1 MIPEKFR
8 PYLNHPLVNDKNPA
22 DLELLDEAELNNV
35 LRAGDLIFRG
45 VREFSRDPSIVNRRL
60 QSIGNRQLQPG
71 NFGVSIQIAR
81 ALTVLDLAHSMDN
94 VNIILNEGYHR
105 TKASTKD
112 EKQSLYQY
120 NKNMSESVIP
130 RLLKNGL
137 IEFNNDGSLVT
148 DVIPYPVGSKLYVY
162 KEFLK
167 SKPRHYLE
175 QINQFTILNNVQ
187 FFPELKT
194 ELEVNAS
201 NPLNFDRDYNALED
215 IDVIRSRQVRG
226 REFTL
231 SKSYLTGESSENV
244 WETVLDTGDVGRQG
258 LKHLMDKIGEL
269 GGYASMRELSA
280 MSNLNPRIT
289 NRLIRSIDKLGL
301 AQRVPNIDFD
311 DGLSRATSGTKLN
324 SNYKDLTNAQ
334 SILLLTRSYP
344 EAVPI
349 LYKLQEYG
357 TINEDELI
365 DEFDPATVSKVIFI
379 LGKIGV
385 IHPKSSDEDTYEI
398 VPNKECDEFL
408 SDVLSVSANTRRI
421 LGDEISIQSTLAN
434 FSKAY
439 KDDEWMKKETK
450 KIDEEFTSIID
461 HEKRK

>member
-1 MIPEKFR
+1 MIPEKIR
-8 PYLNHPLVNDKNPA
+8 PYLNHPLVKDKDLD

-35 LRAGDLIFRG
+35 LRAADLIFRG
-45 VREFSRDPSIVNRRL
+45 VKDFSRDPSIGNRR
-60 QSIGNRQLQPG
+60 LQPG

-94 VNIILNEGYHR
+94 VNIILNEGYVR

-112 EKQSLYQY
+112 EKKSLSQY

-130 RLLKNGL
+130 RLRKNEL
-137 IEFNNDGSLVT
+137 IEFSDDGSMVT
-148 DVIPYPVGSKLYVY
+148 DVIPYPIGSKLYVY
-162 KEFLK
+162 KEFLEN
-167 SKPRHYLE
+167 KPYYYQQ

-201 NPLNFDRDYNALED
+201 NQLNFNRDYVALED
-215 IDVIRSRQVRG
+215 IDVIRSRQVKG

-231 SKSYLTGESSENV
+231 SKSYLTGDRSEKV

-269 GGYASMRELSA
+269 GGYATMSELSS
-280 MSNLNPRIT
+280 MSSLNPRMT
-289 NRLIRSIDKLGL
+289 HRLIRSIDKLGL

-324 SNYKDLTNAQ
+324 SNYIELNNAQ
-334 SILLLTRSYP
+334 SILVLTRNTP
-344 EAVPI
+344 EAVYI
-349 LYKLQEYG
+349 LNKLQTNG
-357 TINEDELI
+357 TLNEDELI
-365 DEFDPATVSKVIFI
+365 EEFDPASVSKVIHI
-379 LGKIGV
+379 IDKIGV
-385 IHPKSSDEDTYEI
+385 IRPIKSSDEDTYEI

-408 SDVLSVSANTRRI
+408 SDVLSISANTRRI
-421 LGDEISIQSTLAN
+421 LGDEISIQRTLEDY
-434 FSKAY
+434 FKDY
-439 KDDEWMKKETK
+439 DDERMKKEAK
-450 KIDEEFTSIID
+450 KVEDDFTDEIYK
-461 HEKRK
+461 EKRR

>member
-8 PYLNHPLVNDKNPA
+8 PYLNHPLVKDKNPA

-45 VREFSRDPSIVNRRL
+45 VREFSRDPTMGNKRPKP
-60 QSIGNRQLQPG
+60 IGNRQLQPG
-71 NFGVSIQIAR
+71 NFGISIQIAR
-81 ALTVLDLAHSMDN
+81 ALTVLDLAHSMNN
-94 VNIILNEGYHR
+94 VNIVLNEGYLR

-112 EKQSLYQY
+112 EKQSLHQY
-120 NKNMSESVIP
+120 NQHMSVSVIP

-137 IEFNNDGSLVT
+137 IKFNNDNSLIT
-148 DVIPYPVGSKLYVY
+148 DVIPYAVGSKLYVY

-167 SKPRHYLE
+167 FKPKYYLE
-175 QINQFTILNNVQ
+175 QINQFTILNDVQ

-201 NPLNFDRDYNALED
+201 NPTYFDRDYTALED
-215 IDVIRSRQVRG
+215 IDVIRSRQVKG

-231 SKSYLTGESSENV
+231 SKSYLIGDRSENV

-269 GGYASMRELSA
+269 GGYASMSELSS
-280 MSNLNPRIT
+280 MSSLSPRIT

-311 DGLSRATSGTKLN
+311 DGLSRDTSGTKLN

-357 TINEDELI
+357 NINEDELI
-365 DEFDPATVSKVIFI
+365 DEFDPATVSKVIHI
-379 LGKIGV
+379 LIKIGV
-385 IHPKSSDEDTYEI
+385 IRPKSLDEDTYEI
-398 VPNKECDEFL
+398 VPNKECEDFL
-408 SDVLSVSANTRRI
+408 FDVLSVSANTRRI

-434 FSKAY
+434 FSNAY
-439 KDDEWMKKETK
+439 KDDEWLKKETK